1 MLSRRS
7 ALAPR
12 RNSSCRSNSP
22 SSSGRSGAC
31 SPRPREPRE
40 GMTSKSPDVP
50 ISSLLDRL
58 FLYGIRSVLVVLA
71 VVAFGVFLIVHGWL
85 VTRFDY
91 LASGILIV
99 MIGVGLAFAF
109 QQTTTKVITQRYF
122 SGDTLVGKTGRAVV
136 PMKATAKGVVHVE
149 RGRGRGHRPRRAGY
163 RDRGRSGQRHADG
176 SKAPDLNELPM
187 AKKAAPQRVRWT
199 SAAPVRPAWRP

>member
-1 MLSRRS
+1 
-7 ALAPR
+7 
-12 RNSSCRSNSP
+12 
-22 SSSGRSGAC
+22 
-31 SPRPREPRE
+31 
-40 GMTSKSPDVP
+40 MTSKSPEVP

-71 VVAFGVFLIVHGWL
+71 VVAFGTFLIAHGWL
-85 VTRFDY
+85 VSRFDY

-136 PMKATAKGVVHVE
+136 PMKAYAKGVVQVE
-149 RGRGRGHRPRRAGY
+149 
-163 RDRGRSGQRHADG
+163 
-176 SKAPDLNELPM
+176 N
-187 AKKAAPQRVRWT
+187 V
-199 SAAPVRPAWRP
+199 